1 MTPHDHSFLLHVR
14 SAGAARSNT
23 LISTGRYKKAG
34 SHFEIMCL
42 PSFVELY
49 REGKATRDEAAVG
62 SEVFKDAKL
71 GDRPSTTELEAAF
84 GTGDHLECID
94 IILQKVGCARARG

>member
-1 MTPHDHSFLLHVR
+1 M
-14 SAGAARSNT
+14 
-23 LISTGRYKKAG
+23 ISTGRYKKAG

-94 IILQKVGCARARG
+94 IILQKVGCARVRG